1 MFSGSFHGVER
12 KKLGFKYLPK
22 PDFYQSDNPSSHYTI
37 VTNDGSPLTE
47 KFISKLKSKGTPVV
61 VVNLKNIAIPV
72 QQNAVHLSE
81 HSQAGVEKLIEE
93 IRSKFGAIGSFVH
106 LHPKFTFKGNQF
118 AQHFAAERDILK
130 SVFLIAKFIKEDLNV
145 FGESNHARFLTVSQ
159 MDGHL
164 GKGKSGN
171 VSVVG
176 GGLTGLVKCLNLEWS
191 PVFCRAVDI
200 DPIIPNEQAA
210 EYIFDEYHDAN
221 KDIVEVAY
229 DEEQR
234 KTPTETIESINE
246 KTPIQA
252 KINDKSVFLVSGG
265 AKGVTAT
272 CVKAMAKVFP
282 CKFILLG
289 RSNINFELPDF
300 AKSDLDERSLK
311 GLILQDLKQKGEK
324 ASLNDVKNIYKN
336 IVAKK
341 EIEETLEEIRAHGNE
356 VVYIKGDV
364 TDVSSFKVDLKK
376 TTDKLGK
383 VTGIIHGAGRL
394 ADKYIQ
400 DKTETD
406 FENVISVKL
415 DGMLSL
421 LAATDLHHL
430 DYLIMFSSVAGYY
443 GNIGQSDYAI
453 ANEIL
458 SKAAHLFKTNHP
470 NTHVSAINWGAWD
483 SGMVSGELKAQFE
496 AMGVK
501 LVNSEGGAAM
511 FLNELNNRYD
521 NEASTIIGGT
531 LPTGISYLG
540 ELRTHN
546 VVKTIS
552 AKDNPFLQDHVIQGK
567 AVLPVV
573 NAVGWMAQNCERLYP
588 DYRVYEI
595 SDTRLFKGL
604 VFDKTD
610 EKEYTLELKEESK
623 SEDEIRFS
631 ATVISQGKKLPI
643 IHYKAKVMIKNRKAI
658 PASPTFEMN
667 RQDRI
672 ELENGKVLY
681 TNGALFHGP
690 NFQGID
696 QILSSD
702 EKHMLLSCTAPSVSA
717 QEQGQFPVDSVNT
730 FFSDIQY
737 QGMVVWVQQFNDGA
751 KSLPLQTEKVILYKP
766 VPFEQRMYVHIDI
779 IESNEF
785 KMMANCTVF
794 DESGT
799 VYMKTSGA
807 AVTVS
812 KQLQW
817 N

>member
-415 DGMLSL
+415 DG
-421 LAATDLHHL
+421 
-430 DYLIMFSSVAGYY
+430 
-443 GNIGQSDYAI
+443 
-453 ANEIL
+453 
-458 SKAAHLFKTNHP
+458 
-470 NTHVSAINWGAWD
+470 INWGAWD

>member
-1 MFSGSFHGVER
+1 M
-12 KKLGFKYLPK
+12 
-22 PDFYQSDNPSSHYTI
+22 

-47 KFISKLKSKGTPVV
+47 HFISKLKSSGVQV
-61 VVNLKNIAIPV
+61 IVINLPNIANPIKA
-72 QQNAVHLSE
+72 NAFTLAD
-81 HSQAGVEKLIEE
+81 SQEKSIQELFVG
-93 IRSKFGAIGSFVH
+93 IRNQGSKIGSFVH
-106 LHPKFTFKGNQF
+106 LHPKFTFSGGKF
-118 AQHFAAERDILK
+118 YEHFNTEREILK
-130 SVFLIAKFIKEDLNV
+130 TVFLMAKFIKEDLNV
-145 FGESNHARFLTVSQ
+145 LGETSHTRFLTVSQ
-159 MDGHL
+159 MDGQL
-164 GKGKSGN
+164 GKGTTGK

-200 DPIIPNEQAA
+200 DPSIFARKAA
-210 EYIFDEYHDAN
+210 DHIYDEYHDAN
-221 KDIVEVAY
+221 RDIIEVAY
-229 DEEQR
+229 DTTQR
-234 KTPTETIESINE
+234 KTPTETTEVIADNQA
-246 KTPIQA
+246 IQA
-252 KINDKSVFLVSGG
+252 KITDQSVFLVSGG

-272 CVKAMAKVFP
+272 CVKAMAKAFP

-289 RSNINFELPDF
+289 RSDIQFEIP
-300 AKSDLDERSLK
+300 AYAVNESDERNLKSL
-311 GLILQDLKQKGEK
+311 IMQDLKKNGK
-324 ASLNDVKNIYKN
+324 ASLADVKKMYSK

-341 EIEETLEEIRAHGNE
+341 EIEETLADIRSHGNE
-356 VVYIKGDV
+356 VEYIKGDV
-364 TDVSSFKVDLKK
+364 TKVATVKEALNAA
-376 TTDKLGK
+376 TSKLGK
-383 VTGIIHGAGRL
+383 ITGIIHGAGRL

-400 DKTETD
+400 DKTAQD
-406 FENVISVKL
+406 FENVLSVKL

-421 LAATDLHHL
+421 FAATDIHNL

-443 GNIGQSDYAI
+443 GNVGQSDYAI

-511 FLNELNNRYD
+511 FLNELDNRYD
-521 NEASTIIGGT
+521 DQASTIIGGT
-531 LPTGISYLG
+531 LPAGISYLG
-540 ELRTHN
+540 DLKTHQI
-546 VVKTIS
+546 VKTIS
-552 AKDNPFLQDHVIQGK
+552 ADDNPFLQHHVIQGK

-604 VFDKTD
+604 VFDAKD
-610 EKEYTLELKEESK
+610 EKTYTLELKEEAK
-623 SEDEIRFS
+623 SEDEIKFS
-631 ATVISQGKKLPI
+631 ATVISQGKKLPV
-643 IHYKAKVMIKNRKAI
+643 IHYKAKVVIRNKKAI
-658 PASPTFEMN
+658 PACPTFKIEKRN
-667 RQDRI
+667 GA

-681 TNGALFHGP
+681 ENGALFHGP
-690 NFQGID
+690 NFQGIN
-696 QILSSD
+696 QIIETS
-702 EKHMLLSCTAPSVSA
+702 EKHMFLSCTAPHVSEK
-717 QEQGQFPVDSVNT
+717 EQGQFPVDSVNT

-751 KSLPLQTEKVILYKP
+751 KSLPLQTEKVRLFKP
-766 VPFEQRMYVHIDI
+766 VPFDKLMYVHIDI
-779 IESNEF
+779 IESTEF
-785 KMMANCTVF
+785 KMMANCTVM
-794 DESGT
+794 DEEGT
-799 VYMKTSGA
+799 IFMETTGA

>member
-1 MFSGSFHGVER
+1 MVIN
-12 KKLGFKYLPK
+12 LPNIN
-22 PDFYQSDNPSSHYTI
+22 NPI
-37 VTNDGSPLTE
+37 KE
-47 KFISKLKSKGTPVV
+47 
-61 VVNLKNIAIPV
+61 
-72 QQNAVHLSE
+72 NAVSLQDNNEDSIRALFE
-81 HSQAGVEKLIEE
+81 TIRNNSQFK
-93 IRSKFGAIGSFVH
+93 IGSFVH
-106 LHPKFTFKGNQF
+106 LHPRFTFFGRKFNE
-118 AQHFAAERDILK
+118 HFDAEREILK
-130 SVFLIAKFIKEDLNV
+130 TVFLMAKYIKEDLNV

-159 MDGHL
+159 MDGSL
-164 GKGKSGN
+164 GKGTTGII
-171 VSVVG
+171 SVVG

-191 PVFCRAVDI
+191 PVFCRAVDL
-200 DPIIPNEQAA
+200 DPNINTEQAA
-210 EYIFDEYHDAN
+210 DYVYNEYHDAN
-221 KDIVEVAY
+221 RDIVEVAY
-229 DEEQR
+229 DTTQR
-234 KTPTETIESINE
+234 KTPTETIEVVDE
-246 KTPIQA
+246 HKPIEA
-252 KINDKSVFLVSGG
+252 KINAQSVFLVSGG

-289 RSNINFELPDF
+289 RSDIQFELPSY
-300 AKSDLDERSLK
+300 AIQENDERNLKSL
-311 GLILQDLKQKGEK
+311 IMQDLKQKGK
-324 ASLNDVKNIYKN
+324 ASFADVKKMYSK

-341 EIEETLEEIRAHGNE
+341 EIEETLNAIKANGNE

-364 TDVSSFKVDLKK
+364 TKVESFRVDLLAATK
-376 TTDKLGK
+376 KLGK

-400 DKTETD
+400 DKTAQD
-406 FENVISVKL
+406 FENVLSVKL

-421 LAATDLHHL
+421 LTATDIMSL

-443 GNIGQSDYAI
+443 GNVGQSDYAV

-501 LVNSEGGAAM
+501 LVNSDGGAAM

-521 NEASTIIGGT
+521 GQASTIIGGT
-531 LPTGISYLG
+531 LPAGISYLG
-540 ELRTHN
+540 ELKTHQI
-546 VVKTIS
+546 VKTIS
-552 AKDNPFLQDHVIQGK
+552 TKDNPFLQDHVIQGK

-595 SDTRLFKGL
+595 SDTKLFKGL
-604 VFDKTD
+604 VFEPTD
-610 EKEYTLELKEESK
+610 VNSYTLELKEESK
-623 SEDEIRFS
+623 SKEEIHFS
-631 ATVISQGKKLPI
+631 TTVSSKGKRIPS
-643 IHYKAKVMIKNRKAI
+643 IHYKAKVVIRNRKSI
-658 PASPTFEMN
+658 PDSPRFNLEKNKTV
-667 RQDRI
+667 

-681 TNGALFHGP
+681 KNGALFHGP
-690 NFQGID
+690 NFQGIN
-696 QILSSD
+696 QIIESS
-702 EKHMLLSCTAPSVSA
+702 EKHMLLSCTAPKVSA

-751 KSLPLQTEKVILYKP
+751 KSLPLQTQKVTLYRP
-766 VPFEQRMYVHIDI
+766 VPFDKLMYVHIDI
-779 IESNEF
+779 VESSEF
-785 KMMANCTVF
+785 KMTANCTVM
-794 DESGT
+794 DEERV
-799 VYMKTSGA
+799 VYMTTFGA

>member
-1 MFSGSFHGVER
+1 M
-12 KKLGFKYLPK
+12 
-22 PDFYQSDNPSSHYTI
+22 

-47 KFISKLKSKGTPVV
+47 HFISKLKSSGVQV
-61 VVNLKNIAIPV
+61 IVINLPNIANPIKA
-72 QQNAVHLSE
+72 NAFTLAD
-81 HSQAGVEKLIEE
+81 SQEKSIQELFVG
-93 IRSKFGAIGSFVH
+93 IRNQGSKIGSFVH
-106 LHPKFTFKGNQF
+106 LHPKFTFSGGKF
-118 AQHFAAERDILK
+118 YEHFNTEREILK
-130 SVFLIAKFIKEDLNV
+130 TVFLMAKFIKEDLNV
-145 FGESNHARFLTVSQ
+145 LGETSHTRFLTVSQ
-159 MDGHL
+159 MDGQL
-164 GKGKSGN
+164 GKGTTGK

-200 DPIIPNEQAA
+200 DPSIFARKAA
-210 EYIFDEYHDAN
+210 DHIYDEYHDAN
-221 KDIVEVAY
+221 RDIIEVAY
-229 DEEQR
+229 DTTQR
-234 KTPTETIESINE
+234 KTPTETTEVIADNQA
-246 KTPIQA
+246 IQA
-252 KINDKSVFLVSGG
+252 KITDQSVFLVSGG

-272 CVKAMAKVFP
+272 CVKAMAKAFP

-289 RSNINFELPDF
+289 RSDIQFEIP
-300 AKSDLDERSLK
+300 AYAVNESDERNLKSL
-311 GLILQDLKQKGEK
+311 IMQDLKKNGK
-324 ASLNDVKNIYKN
+324 ASLADVKKMYSK

-341 EIEETLEEIRAHGNE
+341 EIEETLADIRSHGNE
-356 VVYIKGDV
+356 VEYIKVDV
-364 TDVSSFKVDLKK
+364 TKVATVKEALNAA
-376 TTDKLGK
+376 TSKLGK
-383 VTGIIHGAGRL
+383 ITGIIHGAGRL

-400 DKTETD
+400 DKTAQD
-406 FENVISVKL
+406 FENVLSVKL

-421 LAATDLHHL
+421 FAATDIHNL

-443 GNIGQSDYAI
+443 GNVGQSDYAI

-511 FLNELNNRYD
+511 FLNELDNRYD
-521 NEASTIIGGT
+521 DQASTIIGGT
-531 LPTGISYLG
+531 LPAGISYLG
-540 ELRTHN
+540 DLKTHQI
-546 VVKTIS
+546 VKTIS
-552 AKDNPFLQDHVIQGK
+552 ADDNPFLQHHVIQGK

-604 VFDKTD
+604 VFDAKD
-610 EKEYTLELKEESK
+610 EKTYTLELKEEAK
-623 SEDEIRFS
+623 SEDEIKFS
-631 ATVISQGKKLPI
+631 ATVISQGKKLPV
-643 IHYKAKVMIKNRKAI
+643 IHYKAKVVIRNKKAI
-658 PASPTFEMN
+658 PACPTFKIEKRN
-667 RQDRI
+667 GA

-681 TNGALFHGP
+681 ENGALFHGP
-690 NFQGID
+690 NFQGIN
-696 QILSSD
+696 QIIETS
-702 EKHMLLSCTAPSVSA
+702 EKHMFLSCTAPHVSEK
-717 QEQGQFPVDSVNT
+717 EQGQFPVDSVNT

-751 KSLPLQTEKVILYKP
+751 KSLPLQTEKVRLFKP
-766 VPFEQRMYVHIDI
+766 VPFDKLMYVHIDI
-779 IESNEF
+779 IESTEF
-785 KMMANCTVF
+785 KMMANCTVM
-794 DESGT
+794 DEEGT
-799 VYMKTSGA
+799 IFMETTGA